1 MHEPID
7 IVYTWVDGADPTFLY
22 NVQHWQQRL
31 RVDVAESD
39 IRCHRFRNNQELRY
53 SLRSV
58 EKFMPWIRHI
68 YIVTN
73 GQKPSWL
80 QFDQQRLIHIAHE
93 QLFPNPQ
100 DLPTFN
106 SNAIEMHLHRIPG
119 LSRRYLYLND
129 DLFLGRPVPRAAFIP
144 LRGSIFYL
152 EPIPVHADP
161 HHGRVHD
168 RAYASTQQWL
178 RRLWPDSELPFL
190 PAHCPQLYDRDLVA
204 ELESQCQEPWHRTS
218 SHRFRSADD
227 LVLRIAYA
235 GWRKARRD
243 VHLEMLT
250 WGSSR
255 YSLLIL
261 ERKWRPLL
269 KAMYRLRFHTP
280 QFFCLNDD
288 LADSRQDRLIL
299 FCLRRLLSAL
309 YPTRSVYETD
319 RASGLD

>member
-7 IVYTWVDGADPTFLY
+7 IVYTWVNGADPAFLFSL
-22 NVQHWQQRL
+22 QHWQQRL
-31 RVDVAESD
+31 RVKATETDF
-39 IRCHRFRNNQELRY
+39 RCHRFRNNQELRY

-58 EKFMPWIRHI
+58 EKFLPWIRHV
-68 YIVTN
+68 YIVTS

-80 QFDQQRLIHIAHE
+80 QFDQQRLIHITHE

-119 LSRRYLYLND
+119 LSKRYLYLND
-129 DLFLGRPVPRAAFIP
+129 DLFLGQAVPGTSFITEH
-144 LRGSIFYL
+144 GAIFYL
-152 EPIPVHADP
+152 EPIPLHTNP

-168 RAYASTQQWL
+168 RAYAYTQQWL
-178 RRLWPDSELPFL
+178 RCLQPDSELSFL
-190 PAHCPQLYDRDLVA
+190 PAHCPQMYDRDLVA
-204 ELESQCQEPWHRTS
+204 ELESMYQEPWNRTS
-218 SHRFRSADD
+218 SHRFRSAKD

-235 GWRKARRD
+235 GWLHARGD
-243 VHLEMLT
+243 LQLEMLAH
-250 WGSSR
+250 GSSR
-255 YSLLIL
+255 YSLVIL

-269 KAMYRLRFHTP
+269 KTMINLRFRTP

-299 FCLRRLLSAL
+299 FCMRRLLSSL
-309 YPTRSVYETD
+309 YPIRSIYEKKSCL
-319 RASGLD
+319 RA